1 MPARARVVSVIHSFV
16 VIVVMGAIVMLPGEP
31 MAAQTVARSLPA
43 RGPASTTMAEPNDLL
58 VHADSL
64 ARTRRY
70 NEAITLLH
78 QYRTLAPDS
87 VQGVVALAR
96 TYAMAGRLAECVTA
110 YALATQM
117 RPADFEL
124 RIAHATALAWAG
136 NYDEAVRAF
145 AHTVG
150 GPAAVE
156 RAGQRGLAS
165 VAGWRGDHAEAL
177 RRWEQLV
184 GSDARDLEAW
194 IGLSNTRRWS
204 GDARGALVAAQRA
217 TALQPLN
224 TDAQRAL
231 HVARDVLTPSS
242 DPQIL
247 QIHDSDGNRS
257 QVMTLSARVVTPWPG
272 AVTVYASHRDAEF
285 LAARSTAQTL
295 RGVMTSSV
303 GAGGRVA
310 LRAEVG
316 ATRLEGSR
324 SSAEAAA
331 TRIEP
336 IVALGGALRVSP
348 RLTIGATASRRPF
361 DEVALLIV
369 NGITTNAV
377 EANAE
382 FRLRG
387 ASTLQADAG
396 VTRFEGG
403 APNTRQHGTIKVA
416 VAARRWLS
424 VGGTLAHQRNSGT
437 PRDGYFA
444 PARYDL
450 AEGFARLGHERE
462 TGVMAALEAGLGGQ
476 RIAFTPSSSVLTQA
490 TQRLTASL
498 TWRPTPRLSVSALG
512 DAGRMASPFTQAAGT
527 YEYLTLGLRARIPL
541 R

>member
-1 MPARARVVSVIHSFV
+1 
-16 VIVVMGAIVMLPGEP
+16 
-31 MAAQTVARSLPA
+31 
-43 RGPASTTMAEPNDLL
+43 
-58 VHADSL
+58 
-64 ARTRRY
+64 
-70 NEAITLLH
+70 
-78 QYRTLAPDS
+78 
-87 VQGVVALAR
+87 
-96 TYAMAGRLAECVTA
+96 
-110 YALATQM
+110 
-117 RPADFEL
+117 
-124 RIAHATALAWAG
+124 
-136 NYDEAVRAF
+136 
-145 AHTVG
+145 
-150 GPAAVE
+150 
-156 RAGQRGLAS
+156 
-165 VAGWRGDHAEAL
+165 
-177 RRWEQLV
+177 
-184 GSDARDLEAW
+184 
-194 IGLSNTRRWS
+194 
-204 GDARGALVAAQRA
+204 
-217 TALQPLN
+217 
-224 TDAQRAL
+224 
-231 HVARDVLTPSS
+231 
-242 DPQIL
+242 
-247 QIHDSDGNRS
+247 
-257 QVMTLSARVVTPWPG
+257 
-272 AVTVYASHRDAEF
+272 VTVYASHRDAEF